1 MRQKKSSNN
10 HGNIIP
16 ISIVSFHYHFLF
28 HSCSGRKQKESL
40 SQFQIAVDVKQ
51 FCFLSHIY
59 NAEKKALPYHL
70 VLFPHF
76 LILFVHS
83 KMPSKYYPHS
93 GVCVCVLMEQLMMIL
108 IFIMLTQ
115 SYTYLHIRKYTSS
128 HIAHPNN
135 E

>member
-59 NAEKKALPYHL
+59 NAEKKPYL
-70 VLFPHF
+70 IISCFPTPSYSLRTF
-76 LILFVHS
+76 KNAFTILSSFW
-83 KMPSKYYPHS
+83 
-93 GVCVCVLMEQLMMIL
+93 GVCLCIDGTIDDDINFHRAHAVIHIL
-108 IFIMLTQ
+108 THSEIHILT
-115 SYTYLHIRKYTSS
+115 YCSS
-128 HIAHPNN
+128 
-135 E
+135 